1 MFFKLLKIQ
10 SFEKLLLLSK
20 NVCGQSSP
28 RFCKRFSILEE
39 NYGADIINET
49 FKCKLFVDKCSKTC
63 RWVSYTFLQKPHSFK
78 HFSVL
83 EEKCCADII
92 NGWRQKNNQQIFS
105 VRQILKKSTQTFFV
119 QAKTKNMTLF
129 EDFFSCCMTSFVAKK
144 QFGTGVASFFKLIEE
159 TDSQRQIHFCAGA
172 WLEFKRFWPKSDA
185 WRKKKITMHVLTRF
199 YSNVYKKSKWET
211 AETGGNLTFFFGYF
225 LRR

>member
-78 HFSVL
+78 HFSIL

-144 QFGTGVASFFKLIEE
+144 QFGTGVASFFKAYWGDWFSKTNSFLCGSLAWIQTILMLEE
-159 TDSQRQIHFCAGA
+159 
-172 WLEFKRFWPKSDA
+172 
-185 WRKKKITMHVLTRF
+185 KKKDYCACINAFLFKCMQKIKMRNSRNRRKF
-199 YSNVYKKSKWET
+199 D
-211 AETGGNLTFFFGYF
+211 FFTGYF